1 MKKSSS
7 ISILI
12 QNFKDLFDKNPV
24 IIVIGIIVFFISS
37 ITTIINDGTDLMYKA
52 NSTIGWRGFEE
63 KVINSLNASIRIEK
77 FIETLGEHVFYR
89 EGEHGYSE
97 YVFERRDGRYWIQ
110 AITNKEGT
118 VVIYSVTSCD
128 SSFKPQIKY
137 SPTGRSIRLAETTFK
152 EAANGVEVSYDYYV
166 SAATSNSYLIEND
179 YAGNPGMY
187 QTEYWGIID
196 SCDRNGFYEDIVPN
210 LPPDML
216 FNPLNREDPIL
227 HQFRETFAINTYAVS
242 APFVENYSSTGDPL
256 DDFQIGVDRIQIRV
270 VYPK

>member
-1 MKKSSS
+1 MKNSSS
-7 ISILI
+7 ISLLI
-12 QNFKDLFDKNPV
+12 QNFRDLFDKNPV

-63 KVINSLNASIRIEK
+63 KIINSLNASIRIEK
-77 FIETLGEHVFYR
+77 FIETLGEHIFYR

-110 AITNKEGT
+110 AITDTQGT

-137 SPTGRSIRLAETTFK
+137 SPTGRSITLGETTFK
-152 EAANGVEVSYDYYV
+152 EAADGVEVSYDYVV
-166 SAATSNSYLIEND
+166 SAATGNSSLIEI
-179 YAGNPGMY
+179 YSTGNPGRY

-196 SCDRNGFYEDIVPN
+196 SCDRNKFYELIVPN
-210 LPPDML
+210 LPDIL
-216 FNPLNREDPIL
+216 INSLDRDDPIL
-227 HQFRETFAINTYAVS
+227 HQFREKFPINTYAVS
-242 APFVENYSSTGDPL
+242 SPFIEDSTVTGGPL

-270 VYPK
+270 IYP

>member
-1 MKKSSS
+1 MKNPSSLS
-7 ISILI
+7 LLI

-52 NSTIGWRGFEE
+52 NATIGWRGFEE
-63 KVINSLNASIRIEK
+63 KIINSLNASIRIEK
-77 FIETLGEHVFYR
+77 FIEILGEHVFYR
-89 EGEHGYSE
+89 EGEHGYFE

-110 AITNKEGT
+110 AITDKQGT

-137 SPTGRSIRLAETTFK
+137 SPRGRPIRLGETTFK
-152 EAANGVEVSYDYYV
+152 EAAGGDEVDYDYVV
-166 SAATSNSYLIEND
+166 SAATANSYLIEKI
-179 YAGNPGMY
+179 YTGNPGLY

-196 SCDRNGFYEDIVPN
+196 SCNRGKFYDDIVPYT
-210 LPPDML
+210 PPNIL
-216 FNPLNREDPIL
+216 TESLNIDDPIL

-242 APFVENYSSTGDPL
+242 SPLVEFAADMGSPL
-256 DDFQIGVDRIQIRV
+256 EDFQIGVDRIQIRV
-270 VYPK
+270 IDPK

>member
-1 MKKSSS
+1 MKNPSSLS
-7 ISILI
+7 LLI

-63 KVINSLNASIRIEK
+63 KIINSLNASIRIEK
-77 FIETLGEHVFYR
+77 FIEILGEHAFYR

-110 AITNKEGT
+110 AITDKQGT

-137 SPTGRSIRLAETTFK
+137 SPRRRPIRLGETTFK
-152 EAANGVEVSYDYYV
+152 EAAGGDEVEYDYVV
-166 SAATSNSYLIEND
+166 SAATGNSHLIEKA
-179 YAGNPGMY
+179 YTGNPGRY

-196 SCDRNGFYEDIVPN
+196 SCNQIKFYDDIVPA
-210 LPPDML
+210 LPNIL
-216 FNPLNREDPIL
+216 TESLNIDDPIL

-242 APFVENYSSTGDPL
+242 SPLVEYSTSKGDPL
-256 DDFQIGVDRIQIRV
+256 DNFQIGVDRIQIRV
-270 VYPK
+270 IYPK